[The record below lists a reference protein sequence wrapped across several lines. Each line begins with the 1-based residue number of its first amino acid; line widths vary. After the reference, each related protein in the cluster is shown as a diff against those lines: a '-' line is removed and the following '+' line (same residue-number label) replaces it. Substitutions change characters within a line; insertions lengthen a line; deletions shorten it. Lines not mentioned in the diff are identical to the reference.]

1 MCFLFT
7 DTGGL
12 RLQFGH
18 STILVQKGVQKSLQG
33 TQEEAKVLGIKKSFE
48 SQHHRLWFTV
58 LKWFHYFT
66 GISFFPEGKACRIS
80 SPPPSF
86 NFDSSRKT
94 NSLRF
99 LSTNRQEQKPGKKSP
114 TLELMVCA
122 HRRNSLSQKK
132 QQIKTSFKSDAK
144 SRNNFYLIWRK

>member
-1 MCFLFT
+1 MLTLMCFFVHRCWWTTVTVWTQHHLGT
-7 DTGGL
+7 ERSSEEPSGNTRG
-12 RLQFGH
+12 
-18 STILVQKGVQKSLQG
+18 SKSPR
-33 TQEEAKVLGIKKSFE
+33 IKKMILKNHSI
-48 SQHHRLWFTV
+48 TV
-58 LKWFHYFT
+58 LKLFQSFT
-66 GISFFPEGKACRIS
+66 GISFCPEGKAYRIS

-99 LSTNRQEQKPGKKSP
+99 LSTNRQEQKLGKKSP

-144 SRNNFYLIWRK
+144 SRNNFYLI